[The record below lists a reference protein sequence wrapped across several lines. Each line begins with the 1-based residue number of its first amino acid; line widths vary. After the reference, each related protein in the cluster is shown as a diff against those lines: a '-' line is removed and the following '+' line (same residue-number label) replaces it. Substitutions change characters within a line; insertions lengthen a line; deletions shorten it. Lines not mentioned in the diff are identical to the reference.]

1 VRAARPDRPAVSP
14 ARDDD
19 VAAQLASIRM
29 AVEHLTRALTRL
41 VDALDR
47 RQAGPGTVT
56 PLRPDGAPQ
65 TRQGGEPNLPVP
77 LPPREGE

>member
-1 VRAARPDRPAVSP
+1 MSP

-19 VAAQLASIRM
+19 VAAQLASIRF

-41 VDALDR
+41 VDTLDR

-56 PLRPDGAPQ
+56 ALRPGN
-65 TRQGGEPNLPVP
+65 G
-77 LPPREGE
+77 EGE

>member
-1 VRAARPDRPAVSP
+1 MSP

-19 VAAQLASIRM
+19 VAAQLVSIRM

-41 VDALDR
+41 TDALDR

-56 PLRPDGAPQ
+56 PLRPE
-65 TRQGGEPNLPVP
+65 GGE
-77 LPPREGE
+77 GE

>member
-1 VRAARPDRPAVSP
+1 VSP

-19 VAAQLASIRM
+19 VAAQLASIRF

-56 PLRPDGAPQ
+56 PLRPDNGEEEVDGHAPIH
-65 TRQGGEPNLPVP
+65 P
-77 LPPREGE
+77 